1 MQKSC
6 NNEADQNR
14 LFCQKLRRAAEG
26 EITNKWG
33 QISSPKKLY
42 CSDIPCL
49 ISLILTTT
57 TPNPLYSSLH
67 TQPRP
72 RTTILAPDH

>member
-14 LFCQKLRRAAEG
+14 LFYQKLRRAAEG

-33 QISSPKKLY
+33 QISSPKKFY
-42 CSDIPCL
+42 WSDIPCL

-67 TQPRP
+67 T
-72 RTTILAPDH
+72 